1 MGSFKRARDKNT
13 DKFSREY
20 VYPERNPKT
29 SITEVHAIELFKKNN
44 FRPLRT
50 VEQSVLSSFRV
61 GDWRIGLKERMNK
74 SILPPCP
81 MCSSISLT
89 LPHFLIW
96 CPVLD
101 KVRRISG
108 VHAFMVENHFL
119 KGFSEQEAI
128 KLYLDAK
135 GNEMKTVRERG
146 KAIILMRND
155 RVV

>member
-1 MGSFKRARDKNT
+1 
-13 DKFSREY
+13 
-20 VYPERNPKT
+20 
-29 SITEVHAIELFKKNN
+29 
-44 FRPLRT
+44 
-50 VEQSVLSSFRV
+50 
-61 GDWRIGLKERMNK
+61 
-74 SILPPCP
+74 

-89 LPHFLIW
+89 LPLFLIW

-146 KAIILMRND
+146 KAIILMRNEWY
-155 RVV
+155 RIAKRKNINLNVRTKQIFV